1 MFLLSRDEKVITE
14 NVFVMPISIFLTGGG
29 LNRLGFNYTISV
41 LKYSLSS
48 SGVAETGILVIIILY
63 GLASIWAYLNRICS
77 GICTHS
83 SNFDF

>member
-77 GICTHS
+77 GI
-83 SNFDF
+83 

>member
-14 NVFVMPISIFLTGGG
+14 NVFVMLISIFLTGGG

-77 GICTHS
+77 GI
-83 SNFDF
+83 